1 MSTEMLGNNSNR
13 RQNRKYSK
21 RGEEVRAGLES
32 RVRSVAQTGR
42 LTFQA

>member
-1 MSTEMLGNNSNR
+1 MGREMLGNNSNR

-21 RGEEVRAGLES
+21 RGEEVRAGLGS
-32 RVRSVAQTGR
+32 TVRSVAGR